1 MIKCFRCGEEYKS
14 PTDNDDFRNLFSG
27 FGNQGVKQA
36 ENIGSAYLARKQ
48 GWADENGIIWNCP
61 KCLSGRSAVQP

>member
-1 MIKCFRCGEEYKS
+1 MIKCLTCGDEYKS
-14 PTDNDDFRNLFSG
+14 PTDNDDFRNLFIS

-48 GWADENGIIWNCP
+48 GWVDDAGVIWACP
-61 KCLSGRSAVQP
+61 KCRNARGRK